1 MEEVIS
7 PDVISNLSEYDLFF
21 KILKWDF
28 KMFKY
33 KNFQKLLLIGVS
45 IEN

>member
-28 KMFKY
+28 KMFIKISKNYYRGKY
-33 KNFQKLLLIGVS
+33 RKLK
-45 IEN
+45 